1 MQKQTHLSAAIP
13 NLKLSKQSNPAPVFS
28 DGKIRN
34 GLLAT
39 FILIS
44 VIGCENSNAP
54 GSQANQPPPPKIKIA
69 QPLSQQVT
77 EWDEYTGRVE
87 AVNSVDIRARVSG
100 YLEKVNFKAGDKVH
114 KGDLLFLIDPK
125 PFAAQLS
132 YAEAELE
139 RAKSKHELAKN
150 DLSRAERLFHGKAI
164 SEEEYDARSKG
175 LRETLAAVESA
186 KANVHTAQLNL
197 EFTKVRAP
205 IDGRIG
211 RELITAGNL
220 VSGSGADA
228 TLLTFIVS
236 TDPVYVY
243 IDADERS
250 VLKYRRQA
258 QQDGRGNLAE
268 ARTPVELALADEVN
282 FPHQGHL
289 DYISPREDTATG
301 TLTLRGVFANPDELL
316 SPGFFARMRVRQSKP
331 YPAVLLP
338 DRAIG
343 TDQAQRFIW
352 IVDQENQVQYRKVEL
367 GAHIG
372 QSRVI
377 TQGLKAEEWVVIEG
391 ISKLKPGIKVNP
403 ERIVPAGNDSGK

>member
-1 MQKQTHLSAAIP
+1 MQKQPHLSVAIP
-13 NLKLSKQSNPAPVFS
+13 SLKLSKQPPAFSN
-28 DGKIRN
+28 GKIRN
-34 GLLAT
+34 SLLAT
-39 FILIS
+39 FTLIS
-44 VIGCENSNAP
+44 VIGCGNSNAP

-77 EWDEYTGRVE
+77 EWDEYTGRIE

-100 YLEKVNFKAGDKVH
+100 YLEKVNFKAGDKVR

-150 DLSRAERLFHGKAI
+150 DLSRAERLFRGKAI
-164 SEEEYDARSKG
+164 SEEELDARSKG

-197 EFTKVRAP
+197 EFTNIRAP

-228 TLLTFIVS
+228 TLLSFIVT

-243 IDADERS
+243 VDADERS

-258 QQDGRGNLAE
+258 QKKDDSPGNGK
-268 ARTPVELALADEVN
+268 TPVELAVADEVN

-289 DYISPREDTATG
+289 DYISPRADTATG
-301 TLTLRGVFANPDELL
+301 TVTLRGILANPDELL
-316 SPGFFARMRVRQSKP
+316 SPGFFARMRVRASAP
-331 YPAVLLP
+331 YPAILLP
-338 DRAIG
+338 ERAIG

-352 IVDQENQVQYRKVEL
+352 VVNQDNQVEYRKVEL

-377 TQGLKAEEWVVIEG
+377 TQGLKPEEWVVIEG

-403 ERIVPAGNDSGK
+403 ERILPAGSDSGK